1 MHIKNPINKSLTKT
15 IFHWEIGPK
24 KYRFTTG
31 FTTANRKPQHDVESI
46 EMTIQ
51 QLKLGFESRE
61 DEAAAITK
69 ARADRAC
76 KMQLAAEQIGAVRGE
91 HLHELAGMLAVFA
104 GSPSAI
110 KMGCSGIQ
118 WIGSKR
124 ELAEHDRLQCH
135 PNDVGR
141 ALKRLEEAGI
151 ITRATVR
158 NARGQNAGVLIE
170 IQMDVVNQL
179 AKSPRSRAYYLVD
192 DEPKT
197 APTNRTMPPHVA
209 CNDYGSADSSAHS
222 SAVCNNYGSAACNI
236 CDPLLISDKSNN
248 PLSPTTPTEAAK
260 PTAAEQPVVVVDDDD
275 HETTFA
281 ITSEQR
287 RDIETGAKM
296 LAESIRSLD
305 RRREEREHCWQ
316 VACAAV
322 LLEGLHQV
330 RQFVRSAK
338 TNARD
343 EADYYRGI
351 MRRFCEERGH
361 TWPQFRKQL
370 PPCPKLP
377 TREVHA

>member
-1 MHIKNPINKSLTKT
+1 
-15 IFHWEIGPK
+15 
-24 KYRFTTG
+24 
-31 FTTANRKPQHDVESI
+31 
-46 EMTIQ
+46 MTIQ

-61 DEAAAITK
+61 DEAAAIRA
-69 ARADRAC
+69 ARADRAR
-76 KMQLAAEQIGAVRGE
+76 KMQLAAEQIGAQEGE

-104 GSPSAI
+104 GSPSALA
-110 KMGCSGIQ
+110 MGCSGIQ
-118 WIGSKR
+118 WIGSKK

-135 PNDVGR
+135 PNAVGR
-141 ALKRLEEAGI
+141 ALARLEEAGI
-151 ITRATVR
+151 ITRTTVR

-197 APTNRTMPPHVA
+197 APPSRTLPPDVVY
-209 CNDYGSADSSAHS
+209 NEYGSADSSAHS

-236 CDPLLISDKSNN
+236 CDPLFISDKSNN

-260 PTAAEQPVVVVDDDD
+260 PTAAEQPVGVVDDD
-275 HETTFA
+275 HETAFA
-281 ITSEQR
+281 TITPEQR

-330 RQFVRSAK
+330 RQFVRSAR
-338 TNARD
+338 THARD
-343 EADYYRGI
+343 EADYYRGTI
-351 MRRFCEERGH
+351 RRFAEERGH
-361 TWPQFRKQL
+361 KWHELRKQL
-370 PPCPKLP
+370 PPCPQLA
-377 TREVHA
+377 TREANA